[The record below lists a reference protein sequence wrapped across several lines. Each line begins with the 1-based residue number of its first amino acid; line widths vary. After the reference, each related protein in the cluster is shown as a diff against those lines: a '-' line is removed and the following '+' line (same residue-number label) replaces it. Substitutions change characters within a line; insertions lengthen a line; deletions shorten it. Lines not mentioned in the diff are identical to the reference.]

1 MINTK
6 FRTFQIVLRTVESK
20 TEVIESILGGSSGS
34 HANRLL
40 EALSVELSEPK
51 KD

>member
-1 MINTK
+1 MYHI
-6 FRTFQIVLRTVESK
+6 ILRTVK
-20 TEVIESILGGSSGS
+20 NKIEVIESILGGSSGS

-40 EALSVELSEPK
+40 EAVSVELSELN